1 VADVGHAP
9 MSTYEIVVHGSVRG
23 ALSRALDGFDVVPGH
38 AGKTHFRGVV
48 ADQGE
53 LHTVLRRI
61 SSCNLQLT
69 SVRRVDDTL
78 DEGGTGGPDG

>member
-1 VADVGHAP
+1 

-23 ALSRALDGFDVVPGH
+23 ALSRVLDGFDVVPGPV
-38 AGKTHFRGVV
+38 GSTHFRGVV

-69 SVRRVDDTL
+69 SVQRIADTL
-78 DEGGTGGPDG
+78 DEGDSGAADERPASGVD

>member
-1 VADVGHAP
+1 
-9 MSTYEIVVHGSVRG
+9 MSTYEIVVQGRVRG
-23 ALSRALDGFDVVPGH
+23 ALSRALDGFDVVPGQ
-38 AGKTHFRGVV
+38 AGTTHFRGVV
-48 ADQGE
+48 ADQRE

-69 SVRRVDDTL
+69 SVQRIDDAL